1 MINDVITAPDQTYA
15 VILISTRQGNVEV
28 KVDQE
33 DLIVAEELG
42 RLVLYKDPKGRPFAR
57 ADKQD
62 GQVLLHRHLFEIP
75 KGSRLEW
82 INGDTLDLRRE
93 NLQLVDKDGNITPL
107 KQPEPEV
114 EKPTV
119 KGVTFHKHAQKWT
132 SRPYWEGK
140 RYSLGYFQTKE
151 EAEKETLI
159 FFEEGLNSPKLKRN
173 QSKGDKK

>member
-1 MINDVITAPDQTYA
+1 MINDVIKTPSQTYA

-33 DLIVAEELG
+33 DLIFAEELY
-42 RLVLYKDPKGRPFAR
+42 RLVLYKDPKGRPMAR
-57 ADKQD
+57 AGKED
-62 GQVLLHRHLFEIP
+62 GQVLLHRHLFDIP

-93 NLQLVDKDGNITPL
+93 NLQFVDKEGKVTPL
-107 KQPEPEV
+107 KQSK
-114 EKPTV
+114 EKPAV

-140 RYSLGYFQTKE
+140 RYSLGYFATRE
-151 EAEKETLI
+151 EAENETRI
-159 FFEEGLNSPKLKRN
+159 FLEEGPDSPKLKRN
-173 QSKGDKK
+173 RKGT